1 MSVINT
7 NVKALAAQASMA
19 NVEKKMQASMERLS
33 TGLRINS
40 AKDDAAGLAISNRM
54 TSQIRGYAV
63 AIRNSNDGISMT
75 QTAEGALGQVTD
87 MLQRMRELSVQA
99 GNGAMSTSDR
109 KSLQLEVDQMKQ
121 EINNVAT
128 KTNHNNIKLLDGSAG
143 KIDLQTGVNGGDK
156 MTIGFGS
163 VQTKDIGSG
172 RSASL
177 TSVGTKYDAAADAS
191 PPVVPASGQ
200 SGSLKNGDM
209 TINGV
214 VVGASS
220 ATDDKVSSNA
230 KSASAIAKAA
240 AINRVSDQTGVIAT
254 VGKTTAFG
262 TEMNTTP
269 SVTSAKTVKINGQE
283 TAAITLGDDLEIN
296 RSMVTNAIN
305 NISKQTGVTAVNT
318 HDDKQGIVLVAADGR
333 NIEIDLGTGGFE
345 AGDVGLSDT
354 GTYIG
359 TFDLKSK
366 TGEAFTLSTETSGS
380 IQNAGLSA
388 GSYGNNK
395 ATMVTLPRASALA
408 GEIPGAF
415 DTSTP
420 PVVVSKTGVLNGGTL
435 VINGVGIDAA
445 IGSDDSSSSTAADSS
460 TKAASAIATAA
471 AINKKSDMTGVRAV
485 ADANVVRGTGFTADT
500 VKGLNINGVDIAI
513 NLDTNSNRD
522 DVLVAINKYS
532 GQTGVVAT
540 GWGDGVQLT
549 AEDGRN
555 ISIASDAAD
564 ASALGLTGQ
573 TIGTEATAGTALAA
587 EPVTYYA
594 NVHLESDKAFEVTS
608 GSEGNA
614 NFNLLGFTRGTFGG
628 NDNGMKV
635 ADVDITT
642 QDGASAAITAID
654 DALETV
660 SAMQAKA
667 GAFQNRLESVVS
679 NLTESNQNMSAS
691 RSRILDTDYA
701 SETTSMAKSQIIS
714 QAATAMLAQAN
725 QSAQGVLSLLK

>member
-87 MLQRMRELSVQA
+87 MLQRMRELAVQS
-99 GNGAMSTSDR
+99 GNGAMSTADR

-143 KIDLQTGVNGGDK
+143 KIDLQTGVNSGDK
-156 MTIGFGS
+156 MSIGFDS

-177 TSVGTKYDAAADAS
+177 TSVGTKFDTLAIDADT
-191 PPVVPASGQ
+191 PPVSGQ
-200 SGSLKNGDM
+200 SGPMYNGDL

-220 ATDDKVSSNA
+220 ATDDRVSSDVFDSGGIA
-230 KSASAIAKAA
+230 KAASAISKVA
-240 AINRVSDQTGVIAT
+240 AINRVSEQSGVTAT

-262 TEMNTTP
+262 SAMDATNSGTA
-269 SVTSAKTVKINGQE
+269 SAVTINGQA
-283 TAAITLGDDLEIN
+283 TAEITLGDDLEIN
-296 RSMVTNAIN
+296 RLMITNAIN

-318 HDDKQGIVLVAADGR
+318 HDDKQGIVLTAADGR
-333 NIEIDLGTGGFE
+333 NIEIELGDFV
-345 AGDVGLSDT
+345 AADVGLSDE

-388 GSYGNNK
+388 GTYGNNQ
-395 ATMVTLPRASALA
+395 ASMVTLPRAFAD
-408 GEIPGAF
+408 EGAAP
-415 DTSTP
+415 DDAT
-420 PVVVSKTGVLNGGTL
+420 TGVLNGGTL

-445 IGSDDSSSSTAADSS
+445 IGSDDSSSSNYADSS
-460 TKAASAIATAA
+460 TKAASAIAIAA
-471 AINKKSDMTGVRAV
+471 AINKKSDMTGVKAV
-485 ADANVVRGTGFTADT
+485 ADANVVRGTGFAADT
-500 VKGLNINGVDIAI
+500 VTELNINGVDISI
-513 NLDTNSNRD
+513 NLDANSNRD

-573 TIGTEATAGTALAA
+573 TIGSDAA
-587 EPVTYYA
+587 DPTKSVTYYA

-635 ADVDITT
+635 ADVDIST
-642 QDGASAAITAID
+642 QDGASAAISAID